1 MTITRVLVIVG
12 LVLAVSTAVL
22 LLLAVIGGGG
32 GTG

>member
-22 LLLAVIGGGG
+22 FLLAVIGGGG